1 MRANLGVGVR
11 VTVGILA
18 VSGALV
24 LAQAPAAPPA
34 AAGAPPAGQAPA
46 APQGATPAKPLPGTI
61 TGTLANDT
69 ARGASLLADARKALG
84 GDDKF
89 KNVKTLEVKG
99 KSARAQQQATLQG
112 DFEIQIE
119 MPGKY

>member
-1 MRANLGVGVR
+1 MRAKLGVGIR
-11 VTVGILA
+11 VTVGVLA

-34 AAGAPPAGQAPA
+34 PPAGGAAAPA
-46 APQGATPAKPLPGTI
+46 GQPPAPAQGTTPAKPAAGTV

-69 ARGASLLADARKALG
+69 ARGAAVLAEARKALG

-99 KSARAQQQATLQG
+99 
-112 DFEIQIE
+112 
-119 MPGKY
+119 